1 MDYVELGKTG
11 LRVSRLA
18 YGTLTMGPLQ
28 RDIDETVGSVVI
40 RKALDAGI
48 NFIDTAQSYGTY
60 GHVRRALDGFTGDV
74 VIAGKSG
81 AAEYDQMAS
90 AVEEAREQ
98 MSRDTI
104 EIFLLHALQREEDVK
119 KREGAWQ
126 CLLDMKRKGIV
137 KAVGLSTHNLD
148 IVEIAST
155 WPEMDV
161 IHPIFNKLNF
171 GLINVDN
178 KNTETIIRETYKRGI
193 GVYAMKPLAG
203 GHLYK
208 DVVSSLRYV
217 FDFPYLHAVAV
228 GMLTEQELNVNLKIY
243 HNQDVDADELATA
256 GGDKRMFVVR
266 FCKGCGNCLDA
277 CTHDALSMV
286 DEKAY
291 IEHSKCVL
299 CGYCRKECP
308 HSMIRII

>member
-1 MDYVELGKTG
+1 MDYTELGKTG

-18 YGTLTMGPLQ
+18 FGTLTMGPLQ

-48 NFIDTAQSYGTY
+48 NFVDTAQSYGTY
-60 GHVRRALDGFTGDV
+60 GHIRRALEGFGCDV
-74 VIAGKSG
+74 VIASKSG
-81 AAEYDQMAS
+81 ATEYDQMAA

-98 MSRDTI
+98 MGRDTI
-104 EIFLLHALQREEDVK
+104 DVFLLHALQREEELK
-119 KREGAWQ
+119 EREGAWQ
-126 CLLDMKRKGIV
+126 CLLDMKKKGIV

-148 IVEIAST
+148 VVEIVSV

-171 GLINVDN
+171 GLINVNN
-178 KNTETIIRETYKRGI
+178 KNPEKIIGDTYKRGI

-208 DVVSSLRYV
+208 DVVSSLRYA

-228 GMLTEQELNVNLKIY
+228 GMLTEQELNINLKIY
-243 HNQDVDADELATA
+243 HHQDVNTDELAA
-256 GGDKRMFVVR
+256 VGGNKRMFVVSY
-266 FCKGCGNCLDA
+266 CKGCGNCLES

-286 DEKAY
+286 NEKAY

-308 HSMIRII
+308 QSSIRII